1 MKQKNYFIEL
11 LVGAEYENCVV
22 RDHTGRPLYAGSPEG
37 AIEFLKTSFDDFK
50 DSSSDV
56 K

>member
-11 LVGAEYENCVV
+11 LIGAEYENCVV

-37 AIEFLKTSFDDFK
+37 AIEFLKTSFDVFK
-50 DSSSDV
+50 NFTSNEE
-56 K
+56 

>member
-22 RDHTGRPLYAGSPEG
+22 RDHTGRPIYAGSPEG
-37 AIEFLKTSFDDFK
+37 AIEFLKTSFYDFK
-50 DSSSDV
+50 NPSSDE